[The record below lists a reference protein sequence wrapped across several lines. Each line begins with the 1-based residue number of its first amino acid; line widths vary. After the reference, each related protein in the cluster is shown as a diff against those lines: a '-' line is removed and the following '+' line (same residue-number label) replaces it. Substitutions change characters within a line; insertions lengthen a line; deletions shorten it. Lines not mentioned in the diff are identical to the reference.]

1 MQDLCYLREDKWY
14 TWILMQEYII
24 IDNIL
29 FYLSEGQN
37 YP

>member
-24 IDNIL
+24 DNIL
-29 FYLSEGQN
+29 FHLSEGQN